1 MTKPQE
7 LSCGFIIFKNARN
20 HLVFCASINY
30 KVYLNMKMKYVFG
43 IFVMLLLSTAS
54 CSLPD
59 NEGSPVSFEIVK
71 IVSVELPNSFTLG
84 ETHDI
89 VVRYEVPST
98 CHVFSGFEVIPLL
111 NQRTVNAV
119 STVIPN
125 GNCVDQQQVFEEQ
138 VYRFRVTSNGSYI
151 FKFFTGLDADG
162 LPEYIER
169 EVFVI
174 N

>member
-7 LSCGFIIFKNARN
+7 LSCGFIIFKKVRN
-20 HLVFCASINY
+20 HLAFCASIDY
-30 KVYLNMKMKYVFG
+30 KVYLNMKMKYFFG
-43 IFVMLLLSTAS
+43 TIITLLLFVGS

-59 NEGSPVSFEIVK
+59 EGSPVSFEIVK
-71 IVSVELPNSFTLG
+71 IVSVALPDSFTLG

-89 VVRYEVPST
+89 VVRYEVPSN
-98 CHVFSGFEVIPLL
+98 CHVFSGFEVVPVL

-119 STVIPN
+119 ATVIPN
-125 GNCVDQQQVFEEQ
+125 GNCVDTQQVFEEQ
-138 VYRFRVTSNGSYI
+138 VYRFRVTSNGSYV

-162 LPEYIER
+162 IPEYIER